1 MQISV
6 GIYEEAIF
14 FGISVV
20 VGMALFLLYDFFRIL
35 RRIVKH
41 GILWISIED
50 IIYWLICTVTV
61 FLLLYHENDGRIR
74 GYALGGILIGMGIY
88 YLLLSR
94 FFVKINVFIIKK
106 ILGII
111 KKILSIIFGPF
122 IKYGRKILVFIRKQL
137 KKVWKTVKICLCK
150 L

>member
-6 GIYEEAIF
+6 GIYEEAMF

-41 GILWISIED
+41 SILWISIED

-111 KKILSIIFGPF
+111 KKILSVIFGPF

-137 KKVWKTVKICLCK
+137 KKLWKTVKICLCK